1 MDTQTVFRFLFMV
14 ALVFHEVNL
23 KTPLIKPWLVSIHF
37 CKSDDTCDRS
47 GKQSPQ
53 ARLCTYPGYPD
64 KYFWDY
70 EDSGPIF
77 TYPEG
82 SDDYFDYLPC
92 DSILTSVFNPNN
104 TGEYVSFQ
112 QTNKLELGHRVD
124 CTGVLVS
131 TKYIITSDHCVS
143 QATQNERIE
152 LVAGSGHSQNSQI
165 RQAKKV
171 WPSQKPKSYI
181 GQDVAFL
188 EVIDDPFKII
198 FGSVQPAKMVADT
211 KAKFRK
217 PLMGFMGPH
226 RRCWTFMWLQGNE
239 LFVDPM
245 KIVKKDVCKK
255 KYRNEELGWDQKWD
269 QTLCTQ
275 TFRRSNSVA
284 FGDKPGDFGAP
295 LVCDFPLHG
304 PDHYFEPMLSGIAS
318 MHPINKNIY
327 DQSNRSNPIVYT
339 KVAYFVD
346 VLKTLLKEGKEDTK
360 IRSHAGRLTEA
371 IPYLVIPDILI
382 PAFLSLH
389 F

>member
-1 MDTQTVFRFLFMV
+1 M
-14 ALVFHEVNL
+14 
-23 KTPLIKPWLVSIHF
+23 
-37 CKSDDTCDRS
+37 
-47 GKQSPQ
+47 
-53 ARLCTYPGYPD
+53 
-64 KYFWDY
+64 
-70 EDSGPIF
+70 
-77 TYPEG
+77 
-82 SDDYFDYLPC
+82 
-92 DSILTSVFNPNN
+92 
-104 TGEYVSFQ
+104 
-112 QTNKLELGHRVD
+112 
-124 CTGVLVS
+124 
-131 TKYIITSDHCVS
+131 TSDHCVT

-152 LVAGSGHSQNSQI
+152 LIAGSGHSQNSQI
-165 RQAKKV
+165 RQVKKV
-171 WPSQKPKSYI
+171 WPLQKPKSYI

-198 FGSVQPAKMVADT
+198 FGLVQPAKLVADT
-211 KAKFRK
+211 EAKFRK

-239 LFVDPM
+239 LIVDPM

-275 TFRRSNSVA
+275 TFLRSNSVPIGA
-284 FGDKPGDFGAP
+284 KPGDFEAP
-295 LVCDFPLHG
+295 LVSYFTIKSNTLPING
-304 PDHYFEPMLSGIAS
+304 PDHYLEPMLSGIAS

-327 DQSNRSNPIVYT
+327 DQSNGSDPIIFT